1 MHSPRYQC
9 AIGRC
14 RGDNRRGVGPTCKNT
29 PTLPIVVT
37 RASSDFN
44 FVSYIATFGGARMHR
59 TVLSAT
65 SRSATGRW
73 PAGGESC
80 ISAAASTM
88 ARNKMSFM
96 AGSRDV
102 FSMLVLLLTIGE
114 AFRLPTQLP
123 DVGVAKTGRF
133 TCPTARRFSS
143 SRLHSASRFP
153 LSASSEGYVPR
164 PKPILDGVE
173 FPADLKKLSM
183 PQLKQ
188 ICEEL
193 RWEVIES
200 VSKTGGHLSSS
211 LGVTELTVALHYVF
225 DAPEDKI
232 VWDVA
237 HQCYPHKMLTGR
249 RSRFN
254 TLRQW
259 KGISGFT
266 KRAESE

>member
-1 MHSPRYQC
+1 MS
-9 AIGRC
+9 
-14 RGDNRRGVGPTCKNT
+14 T
-29 PTLPIVVT
+29 
-37 RASSDFN
+37 SDDD
-44 FVSYIATFGGARMHR
+44 YIA
-59 TVLSAT
+59 
-65 SRSATGRW
+65 
-73 PAGGESC
+73 
-80 ISAAASTM
+80 
-88 ARNKMSFM
+88 
-96 AGSRDV
+96 
-102 FSMLVLLLTIGE
+102 
-114 AFRLPTQLP
+114 
-123 DVGVAKTGRF
+123 
-133 TCPTARRFSS
+133 
-143 SRLHSASRFP
+143 
-153 LSASSEGYVPR
+153 R
-164 PKPILDGVE
+164 PKPILDTVE
-173 FPADLKKLSM
+173 YPSDLKKLSM

-188 ICEEL
+188 ICDEL

-249 RSRFN
+249 RHRFG